1 MNTMKPEILFLKQEE
16 LIEAGLL
23 DMGMI
28 LKETEKTFALIG
40 SGQVIN
46 PTKIKLGM
54 PEEENW
60 DTYCMSM
67 PSYIGGDLD
76 VAGFKW
82 ACESKGNPSEGL
94 PYGVDLVVL
103 SDPHT
108 VFPKAVMD
116 GTITTAM
123 RTSAAA
129 GVCAK
134 YTAKKDTKTACLVGA
149 GVIGR
154 TMIMAISAAVPS
166 LETIHMVDLDIE
178 KAQALADEFKGK
190 YHIIAFDDVKAAV
203 ETAELIVTE
212 TTAESTFIK
221 KQWLQSNATVIQME
235 AMSFEE
241 DVMLT
246 ADKIILDNWAQ
257 MSHLKGLMVHKLYTE
272 GKLHEQDVI
281 TIPQLAVGGKMGR
294 DNDEQFIYCG
304 TAGVGAV
311 DIAIAE
317 KLYQNAKKLG
327 LGKKWNLWESP
338 LWL

>member
-1 MNTMKPEILFLKQEE
+1 MKPEILFLQQED
-16 LIEAGLL
+16 LIKAGLL
-23 DMGMI
+23 DMTMA
-28 LKETEKTFALIG
+28 LEETEKTFELIG
-40 SGQVIN
+40 KGQVIN

-67 PSYIGGDLD
+67 PAYIGGDLD

-82 ACESKGNPSEGL
+82 ACESKANPEQGL

-103 SDPHT
+103 SNPHT

-134 YTAKKDTKTACLVGA
+134 YTARKDSKVACLVGA

-154 TMIMAISAAVPS
+154 TMIMAIAEAVPG
-166 LETIHMVDLDIE
+166 LETIYMVDLNE
-178 KAQALADEFKGK
+178 QKAKELAAEFEGK
-190 YHIIAFDDVKAAV
+190 YNVVGTSDLKTSLENADVV
-203 ETAELIVTE
+203 VTE

-221 KQWLQSNATVIQME
+221 KEWMKSNATVIQME
-235 AMSFEE
+235 AKSFEE

-257 MSHLKGLMVHKLYTE
+257 MSHLKGIMVHKLHSE
-272 GKLHEQDVI
+272 GKLKEEDI
-281 TIPQLAVGGKMGR
+281 IAIPQMVTGKFTGR
-294 DNDEQFIYCG
+294 DNDEQFIFCG

-317 KLYQNAKKLG
+317 KLYQNAKKMG
-327 LGKKWNLWESP
+327 LGKSWNQWETP